1 MKLTQNQQ
9 NDIIQHI
16 SECFRDYD
24 RQSQSWRSRMER
36 IYKSVNSFETEAVEG
51 ETRFKVNKAHEIE
64 NKILPRIIANNPK
77 PIVSYK
83 ADDYI
88 EDEDINQSLESRT
101 LRAKAIQDRLHK
113 TYMEQDMV
121 ESLKIVA
128 KSGIRYWLWIA
139 KIKTSYKIKRTPKKV
154 EQYDDLWT
162 YTEKQVDEEVYDYY
176 ATIEAKSRAD
186 LYFDPRYVRLEEL
199 PSIIELKRN
208 VRLSYFSQS
217 PNKSKYMNLKEVVNL
232 ASSYGN
238 ENEYKNRMQQLLGM
252 TYSGQKLI
260 KPDSID
266 LKCYYWYFD
275 LSDKDDMS
283 NEKLYEFWT
292 INDTVIIYANEIS
305 YMPFEDFKVF
315 EDVEQFYPTW
325 FIEPTLG
332 LQDELNFKKN
342 KSSMFINQALN
353 RNRLRS
359 PNSWVDPRKLVSKPW
374 NIIPVQGTVTQALEN
389 LQELPMRNIP
399 YDYFQE
405 QNDIDRQIQSW
416 SFTID
421 TSSQRSTQALTNTAT
436 WIKVQD
442 RDTSFVIDWVRGNF
456 ENFVSRLSYK
466 LLQAEFDV
474 IDENIRVK
482 KVWEEG
488 FREINKEA
496 MKDALEKYSI
506 KVESWSSSY
515 DNIENRRAD
524 AIARMNLAMQMHQA
538 GLPVNLKEQYI
549 EVMETFEGVDTSKLF
564 EESPMWLPEMSWMG
578 QIIPPESEKPISMSN
593 PTNTLPQ
600 NSLL

>member
-1 MKLTQNQQ
+1 
-9 NDIIQHI
+9 
-16 SECFRDYD
+16 
-24 RQSQSWRSRMER
+24 MER
-36 IYKSVNSFETEAVEG
+36 IYKAVNSFETEAVEG

-83 ADDYI
+83 ADDYL
-88 EDEDINQSLESRT
+88 EDEDMEQSIEDRT
-101 LRAKAIQDRLHK
+101 TRAKAIQDRLHK
-113 TYMEQDMV
+113 TYQEQDMV
-121 ESLKIVA
+121 ESLKLVA
-128 KSGIRYWLWIA
+128 KSGIRYGLGIA
-139 KIKTSYKIKRTPKKV
+139 KVKTSYKIKRTPKKV
-154 EQYDDLWT
+154 EQQEYDDMGMIQT
-162 YTEKQVDEEVYDYY
+162 YTDKQVKEEVYDYY
-176 ATIEAKSRAD
+176 ATIEAKSRSD
-186 LYFDPRYVRLEEL
+186 LYFDPRYLRLEEL

-217 PNKSKYMNLKEVVNL
+217 PNKSKYMNLKELVNL
-232 ASSYGN
+232 ASAYNN
-238 ENEYKNRMQQLLGM
+238 ENEYKSRMQQLLGM
-252 TYSGQKLI
+252 EYNGQKLI

-266 LKCYYWYFD
+266 LKCYYWYYD

-283 NEKLYEFWT
+283 NEKLYEFRT
-292 INDTVIIYANEIS
+292 INDTVIVYANEIS

-342 KSSMFINQALN
+342 KASMFINQALN

-359 PNSWVDPRKLVSKPW
+359 PNSWVDPRKLVSRPG
-374 NIIPVQGTVTQALEN
+374 NIIPVSGTVSQALEN

-405 QNDIDRQIQSW
+405 QNDIDRQIQTW

-421 TSSQRSTQALTNTAT
+421 TTAPKSTQALTNTAT

-442 RDTSFVIDWVRGNF
+442 RDTSFVIDWVRWNF
-456 ENFVSRLSYK
+456 ENFVARLSYK

-474 IDENIRVK
+474 IDQNVRVK
-482 KVWEEG
+482 RIGDEG

-496 MKDALEKYSI
+496 MKDALERYSI
-506 KVESWSSSY
+506 KVESGSSSY

-524 AIARMNLAMQMHQA
+524 AIARMNLAMQMVQA

-564 EESPMWLPEMSWMG
+564 EEQPMGLPEMPWIG
-578 QIIPPESEKPISMSN
+578 QMIPPESEKPISMDN

-600 NSLL
+600 NTLL